1 MSQSYQNNK
10 PKTYC
15 TSINITPRVD
25 SQSNNSNKSHS
36 SANNQMSNPFTNT
49 SDSLLVATVDGK
61 AVGGGPGVLYS
72 AINGNPNQGLK
83 AQGSNA
89 PKVNPSDPQVRKLV
103 YNMYRGLLN
112 TKHERA
118 NNIVEA
124 APEENVTTDEG
135 VGERVVSM
143 MRHQSDQREGK
154 MMNLGPPPPPPPPP
168 FSTGAPA
175 PSPKPPVEVPSKAP
189 PPVAIPAALAGAMM
203 KEKKPFTYTPG
214 GLNLAEIKSPRMQ
227 RRLQR
232 NASMEGVRPSP
243 LAQQPPQSPGTLAPA
258 MMPHHGMIQV
268 LPMPGMG
275 MAPVVKPQPKEPPK
289 PKRNVC
295 GPAPPP
301 PPFAISG
308 ESSIE
313 HSPSATPLT
322 TPASTPASSSG
333 ISSAATSALSSQ
345 STAPISNSNSLETDD
360 QLIKEKLEKAA
371 EPGSNIPSPPPP
383 PPSSTASH
391 KRYSLPS
398 LSSQQSSSPSRP
410 ESESLQSSISTFSS
424 SNDASKSS
432 NDLPPKEKENIAIDT
447 STVEEK
453 SESAIEKEKK
463 LTSINCDSSQGNQE
477 LSNETKENNKEISSS
492 DHNQESKIM
501 IRTNEEQK
509 QINSVEISANDES
522 TKQNQV
528 KLDCKS
534 ESRNKEESQSTEK
547 IEPQTKLDNKV
558 TVIENSNLSPKTE
571 TISQPQ
577 TNHNHSKTFVQDN
590 VQIQEN
596 APNQTQSSHEVFSPN
611 SMPLEKSNFVNQKV
625 LPKPLENR
633 QNITSINIQQN
644 QSSPPIDKRS
654 PNAIPTERV
663 NAGVENNKPTP
674 KTQDN
679 LHNTT
684 SVTFQ
689 PFRTGV
695 RMASPPTEVRR
706 SQNSNFDRMT
716 RQASLPADANSPQSN
731 VNLGSIYVPPVR
743 QISSESPGQ
752 SKSAPQSAHCLSSSP
767 TGLNKGPLPWMCGVK
782 KEPSPPPEF
791 LVYAQK
797 AQDRIQRQRSLTQQD
812 NNRQQIYNPKGNET
826 KNLQQNGYFHPSTTY
841 SPTNTITTNPTNNN
855 EQYNWRLPA
864 HQASLKNQQ
873 HQQQQQAQQQKS
885 QVSNF
890 NQPQTQIGQQSQQT
904 RFSQFP
910 QQQSMTLPK
919 NRPKERI
926 IPIMM
931 EESSLATTPS
941 SIPMSG
947 GTNTLPNKMNY
958 QSYPQ
963 RQHSWSKPSSVPSSP
978 MGVNAAFSPFDQGN
992 HHPSSNALEAL
1003 QQMQQNLAKLNCGL
1017 QTAQTPAQQN
1027 GAPFVVQHT
1036 GSNDPVQSRS
1046 FKILQNAYDQND
1058 PSGPQIESS
1067 SEPRKY
1073 AGSQIPSRSFRMLQT
1088 MTDDG
1093 PGPGESDL

>member
-1 MSQSYQNNK
+1 FQ
-10 PKTYC
+10 
-15 TSINITPRVD
+15 
-25 SQSNNSNKSHS
+25 
-36 SANNQMSNPFTNT
+36 
-49 SDSLLVATVDGK
+49 
-61 AVGGGPGVLYS
+61 
-72 AINGNPNQGLK
+72 
-83 AQGSNA
+83 
-89 PKVNPSDPQVRKLV
+89 
-103 YNMYRGLLN
+103 
-112 TKHERA
+112 
-118 NNIVEA
+118 
-124 APEENVTTDEG
+124 
-135 VGERVVSM
+135 
-143 MRHQSDQREGK
+143 
-154 MMNLGPPPPPPPPP
+154 
-168 FSTGAPA
+168 
-175 PSPKPPVEVPSKAP
+175 VPSKAP

-301 PPFAISG
+301 PPFSISG

-492 DHNQESKIM
+492 DHDQESKIV

-571 TISQPQ
+571 TLSQPQ

-596 APNQTQSSHEVFSPN
+596 APNQTQSSQEVFSPN

-644 QSSPPIDKRS
+644 QSTPLIDKRS

-695 RMASPPTEVRR
+695 RMASPPTEVR

-1017 QTAQTPAQQN
+1017 QT
-1027 GAPFVVQHT
+1027 
-1036 GSNDPVQSRS
+1036 
-1046 FKILQNAYDQND
+1046 
-1058 PSGPQIESS
+1058 
-1067 SEPRKY
+1067 
-1073 AGSQIPSRSFRMLQT
+1073 
-1088 MTDDG
+1088 
-1093 PGPGESDL
+1093 

>member
-1 MSQSYQNNK
+1 MPMSHTSR
-10 PKTYC
+10 PKESESEIDTA
-15 TSINITPRVD
+15 
-25 SQSNNSNKSHS
+25 NNSEKKEKEGISTS
-36 SANNQMSNPFTNT
+36 DTKKPTPFPRYWVRVIEETQVTPSKNNQEEFQNDNNNEGRTPNLQCKKSKQI
-49 SDSLLVATVDGK
+49 LLLFVFNI
-61 AVGGGPGVLYS
+61 L
-72 AINGNPNQGLK
+72 GL
-83 AQGSNA
+83 
-89 PKVNPSDPQVRKLV
+89 
-103 YNMYRGLLN
+103 
-112 TKHERA
+112 
-118 NNIVEA
+118 
-124 APEENVTTDEG
+124 
-135 VGERVVSM
+135 
-143 MRHQSDQREGK
+143 
-154 MMNLGPPPPPPPPP
+154 
-168 FSTGAPA
+168 
-175 PSPKPPVEVPSKAP
+175 VPSKAP

-243 LAQQPPQSPGTLAPA
+243 LAQQPPQSPGTSAPA
-258 MMPHHGMIQV
+258 MIPHHGMIQV

-345 STAPISNSNSLETDD
+345 STAPISNSNSLETDE

-432 NDLPPKEKENIAIDT
+432 NDLPPNEKENIVINT
-447 STVEEK
+447 SKVEEK
-453 SESAIEKEKK
+453 SESAIENEKK
-463 LTSINCDSSQGNQE
+463 LTPINCDSSQGNQE

-492 DHNQESKIM
+492 DHDQESKI
-501 IRTNEEQK
+501 
-509 QINSVEISANDES
+509 
-522 TKQNQV
+522 V

-571 TISQPQ
+571 TLSQPQ

-596 APNQTQSSHEVFSPN
+596 ASNQTQSSHEVFSPN

-644 QSSPPIDKRS
+644 QSTPPIDKRS

-663 NAGVENNKPTP
+663 NAGVENNKQSP
-674 KTQDN
+674 KIQDN

-716 RQASLPADANSPQSN
+716 RQASLPADANSPQIN
-731 VNLGSIYVPPVR
+731 ANLGSIYVPPVSIYVPPVR

-841 SPTNTITTNPTNNN
+841 SPTNTITTKPTNNN

-873 HQQQQQAQQQKS
+873 HQQQQQQQQAQQQKS

-904 RFSQFP
+904 RFSQFS

-978 MGVNAAFSPFDQGN
+978 MGVNAAFSPFDQDN

-1003 QQMQQNLAKLNCGL
+1003 QQMQQNLAKLNCG
-1017 QTAQTPAQQN
+1017 
-1027 GAPFVVQHT
+1027 
-1036 GSNDPVQSRS
+1036 
-1046 FKILQNAYDQND
+1046 
-1058 PSGPQIESS
+1058 PQIEAS

-1088 MTDDG
+1088 MTDDVPSG
-1093 PGPGESDL
+1093 GSSPFQEMLRRDESSQRGEDPNNSSKTLTNLSSSIHSPSITPSSSSASIALSDCEIGSRVAPSYTNTSDSHVYRHVTPKIISNSPSSERVVNSALCARRDAPSKIWQNDCIL